1 MLEKIILRNKKN
13 DSWRIFSSPK
23 EVLYTKNLYEVKT
36 ILHKVESKIN
46 ENDYIAV
53 GYLTY
58 ESAPAFDPAYNV
70 NKESKLPLICF
81 GLFEDFKETQI
92 LDKSYTKTT
101 KIHNWKIETSPPE
114 YKKNFDYI
122 KSQIELGY
130 TYQINY
136 TLRSYSE
143 SIQNPYEFFLEKAKN
158 SPFATYIE
166 TDENIIISASPEL
179 FFSLNNKRL
188 LCKPMKGTSRRGKT
202 LEEDMILMDALRAS
216 NKNKAENIMITDML
230 RNDMGRISEP
240 GSVKVSSK
248 YDIEKYSTV
257 WQMTSSVESET
268 TASITDIFQALY
280 PCASVTGAPK
290 IASMDIISR
299 IEELPREIYTG
310 AIGFIAPNRKAEF
323 SVPIRTVVSDKN
335 KNYAVYGT
343 GGGIVWDSVWESEW
357 EECLTKSKVLS
368 VKDNSDF
375 ELFETM
381 KWDAESGIYLEEYH
395 FNRLKNSASYFD
407 FKFCDARGKE
417 MIDETIKDISNNF
430 CVIKLFVDAKGGT
443 RIETSEVPVFTK
455 SQKYTV
461 SLAKNPVQSENIYL
475 YHKTT
480 QREAY
485 ENAEGE
491 NSRSDDVILWN
502 EEGNLTESTI
512 ANIILHKDG
521 NWVTPSTNC
530 GLLRGV
536 YRESMLANGLIE
548 ERKIHKS
555 EIADLSEIT
564 LINSVRGEFKA
575 KLI

>member
-23 EVLYTKNLYEVKT
+23 EVLYSKNLHEVKT
-36 ILHKVESKIN
+36 ILDKLESKIN
-46 ENDYIAV
+46 ENNDIAV
-53 GYLTY
+53 GFLTY
-58 ESAPAFDPAYNV
+58 ESAPAFDPAYRV

-81 GLFEDFKETQI
+81 GLFEGFKETQI
-92 LDKSYTKTT
+92 LDNSEIITN
-101 KIHNWKIETSPPE
+101 KIYNWKIETSPSE

-122 KSQIELGY
+122 KNQIELGY

-136 TLRSYSE
+136 TLRSHSE

-158 SPFATYIE
+158 SPFAAYIE

-179 FFSLNNKRL
+179 FFSLENKRL
-188 LCKPMKGTSRRGKT
+188 FCKPMKGTSRRGKT
-202 LEEDMILMDALRAS
+202 FEEDLILMDALRAS
-216 NKNKAENIMITDML
+216 KKNKAENIMITDML

-268 TASITDIFQALY
+268 TASITEIFQALY

-299 IEELPREIYTG
+299 IEELPRGIYTG
-310 AIGFIAPNRKAEF
+310 AIGYIAPNREAEF

-335 KNYAVYGT
+335 KNCAVYGT

-357 EECLTKSKVLS
+357 DECLTKSKVLS
-368 VKDNSDF
+368 VKDSSDF

-381 KWDAESGIYLEEYH
+381 KWDTDSGVFLEEYH
-395 FNRLKNSASYFD
+395 FNRLKDSASYFD
-407 FKFCDARGKE
+407 FKFCDVRGKE
-417 MIDETIKDISNNF
+417 IIDETMRNISNNL
-430 CVIKLFVDAKGGT
+430 CVIRLFVNAKGGI
-443 RIETSEVPVFTK
+443 RIETSEVPAFIK
-455 SQKYTV
+455 NQKYTV
-461 SLAKNPVQSENIYL
+461 SLAKNPVQSENIFL

-480 QREAY
+480 QREVY

-491 NSRSDDVILWN
+491 NLHSDDVILWN

-512 ANIILHKDG
+512 ANIILNIEG

-536 YRESMLANGLIE
+536 YRESMLENGLIE

>member
-23 EVLYTKNLYEVKT
+23 EVLYSKNLHEVKT
-36 ILHKVESKIN
+36 ILDKLESKIN
-46 ENDYIAV
+46 ENNDIAV
-53 GYLTY
+53 GFLTY
-58 ESAPAFDPAYNV
+58 ESAPAFDPAYRV

-81 GLFEDFKETQI
+81 GLFEGFKETQI
-92 LDKSYTKTT
+92 LDNSEIITN
-101 KIHNWKIETSPPE
+101 KIYNWKIETSPSE

-122 KSQIELGY
+122 KNQIELGY

-136 TLRSYSE
+136 TLRSHSE

-158 SPFATYIE
+158 SPFAAYIE

-179 FFSLNNKRL
+179 FFSLENKRL
-188 LCKPMKGTSRRGKT
+188 FCKPMKGTSRRGKT
-202 LEEDMILMDALRAS
+202 FEEDLILMDALRAS
-216 NKNKAENIMITDML
+216 KKNKAENIMITDML

-268 TASITDIFQALY
+268 TASITEIFQALY

-299 IEELPREIYTG
+299 IEELPRGIYTG
-310 AIGFIAPNRKAEF
+310 AIGYIAPNREAEF

-335 KNYAVYGT
+335 KNCAVYGT

-357 EECLTKSKVLS
+357 DECLTKSKVLS
-368 VKDNSDF
+368 VKDSSDF

-381 KWDAESGIYLEEYH
+381 KWDTDSGVFLEEYH
-395 FNRLKNSASYFD
+395 FNRLKDSASYFD
-407 FKFCDARGKE
+407 FKFCEVRGKE
-417 MIDETIKDISNNF
+417 IIDETIRNISNNL
-430 CVIKLFVDAKGGT
+430 CVIRLFVNAKGGI
-443 RIETSEVPVFTK
+443 RIETSEVPVFIK
-455 SQKYTV
+455 NQKYTV
-461 SLAKNPVQSENIYL
+461 SLAKNPIQSENIFL

-480 QREAY
+480 QREVY

-491 NSRSDDVILWN
+491 NLHSDDVILWN

-512 ANIILHKDG
+512 ANIILNIEG

-536 YRESMLANGLIE
+536 YRESMLENGLIE

>member
-23 EVLYTKNLYEVKT
+23 EVLYSKNLHEVKT
-36 ILHKVESKIN
+36 ILDKVESKIN
-46 ENDYIAV
+46 ENNDIAV
-53 GYLTY
+53 GFLTY
-58 ESAPAFDPAYNV
+58 ESAPAFDPAYRV

-81 GLFEDFKETQI
+81 GLFEGFKETQI
-92 LDKSYTKTT
+92 LDNSEIITN
-101 KIHNWKIETSPPE
+101 KIYNWKIETSPSE

-122 KSQIELGY
+122 KNQIELGY

-136 TLRSYSE
+136 TLRSHSE

-158 SPFATYIE
+158 SPFAAYIE

-179 FFSLNNKRL
+179 FFSLENKRL
-188 LCKPMKGTSRRGKT
+188 FCKPMKGTSRRGKT
-202 LEEDMILMDALRAS
+202 FEEDLILMDALRAS
-216 NKNKAENIMITDML
+216 KKNKAENIMITDML

-268 TASITDIFQALY
+268 TASITEIFQALY

-299 IEELPREIYTG
+299 IEELPRGIYTG
-310 AIGFIAPNRKAEF
+310 AIGYIAPNREAEF

-335 KNYAVYGT
+335 KNCAVYGT

-357 EECLTKSKVLS
+357 DECLTKSKVLS
-368 VKDNSDF
+368 VKDSSDF

-381 KWDAESGIYLEEYH
+381 KWDTDSGVFLEEYH
-395 FNRLKNSASYFD
+395 FNRLKDSASYFD
-407 FKFCDARGKE
+407 FKFCDVRGKE
-417 MIDETIKDISNNF
+417 IIDETMRNISNNL
-430 CVIKLFVDAKGGT
+430 CVIRLFVNAKGGI
-443 RIETSEVPVFTK
+443 RIETSEVPAFIK
-455 SQKYTV
+455 NQKYTV
-461 SLAKNPVQSENIYL
+461 SLAKNPVQSENIFL

-480 QREAY
+480 QREVY

-491 NSRSDDVILWN
+491 NLHSDDVILWN

-512 ANIILHKDG
+512 ANIILNIEG

-536 YRESMLANGLIE
+536 YRESMLENGLIE

>member
-23 EVLYTKNLYEVKT
+23 EVLYSKNLHEVKT
-36 ILHKVESKIN
+36 ILDKVESKIN
-46 ENDYIAV
+46 ENNDIAV
-53 GYLTY
+53 GFLTY
-58 ESAPAFDPAYNV
+58 ESAPAFDPAYRV
-70 NKESKLPLICF
+70 NKASKLPLICF
-81 GLFEDFKETQI
+81 GLFEGFEETKI
-92 LDKSYTKTT
+92 LDNSGIITN
-101 KIHNWKIETSPPE
+101 KIYNWKIETSPSE

-122 KSQIELGY
+122 KNQIELGY

-136 TLRSYSE
+136 TLRSYSGGIE
-143 SIQNPYEFFLEKAKN
+143 NPYEFFLEKAKN
-158 SPFATYIE
+158 SPYAAYIE

-179 FFSLNNKRL
+179 FFSLDNKRL
-188 LCKPMKGTSRRGKT
+188 FCKPMKGTSRRGKT
-202 LEEDMILMDALRAS
+202 FEEDMILMDALRAS
-216 NKNKAENIMITDML
+216 KKNKAENIMITDML

-268 TASITDIFQALY
+268 TASITEIFQALY

-310 AIGFIAPNRKAEF
+310 AIGYIAPNREAEF
-323 SVPIRTVVSDKN
+323 SVPIRTVMSDKN

-343 GGGIVWDSVWESEW
+343 GGGVVWDSVWESEW
-357 EECLTKSKVLS
+357 DECLTKSKVLS
-368 VKDNSDF
+368 VKDSSDF

-381 KWDAESGIYLEEYH
+381 KWDADSGVFLEEYH
-395 FNRLKNSASYFD
+395 FNRLKDSASYFD
-407 FKFCDARGKE
+407 FKFCDALGKE
-417 MIDETIKDISNNF
+417 MIDETVENISNNF
-430 CVIKLFVDAKGGT
+430 CVLKLFVNAKGDI
-443 RIETSEVPVFTK
+443 RIETLEASVFTK
-455 SQKYTV
+455 NQKYTV
-461 SLAKNPVQSENIYL
+461 SLAKNPVQSENIFL

-480 QREAY
+480 QREVY
-485 ENAEGE
+485 EKAEGE
-491 NSRSDDVILWN
+491 NLNSDDVILWN

-512 ANIILHKDG
+512 ANIILNIEG
-521 NWVTPSTNC
+521 SWVTPSTNC

-536 YRESMLANGLIE
+536 YRESMLENGLIE

>member
-23 EVLYTKNLYEVKT
+23 EVLYSKNLHEVKT
-36 ILHKVESKIN
+36 ILDKLESKIN
-46 ENDYIAV
+46 ENNDIAV
-53 GYLTY
+53 GFLTY
-58 ESAPAFDPAYNV
+58 ESAPAFDPAYRV

-81 GLFEDFKETQI
+81 GLFEGFKETQI
-92 LDKSYTKTT
+92 LDNSEIITN
-101 KIHNWKIETSPPE
+101 KIYNWKIETSPSE

-122 KSQIELGY
+122 KNQIELGY

-136 TLRSYSE
+136 TLRSHSE

-158 SPFATYIE
+158 SPFAAYIE

-179 FFSLNNKRL
+179 FFSLENKRL
-188 LCKPMKGTSRRGKT
+188 FCKPMKGTSRRGKT
-202 LEEDMILMDALRAS
+202 FEEDLILMDALRAS
-216 NKNKAENIMITDML
+216 KKNKAENIMITDML

-268 TASITDIFQALY
+268 TASITEIFQALY

-310 AIGFIAPNRKAEF
+310 AIGYIAPNREAEF

-335 KNYAVYGT
+335 KNCAVYGT

-357 EECLTKSKVLS
+357 DECLTKSKVLS
-368 VKDNSDF
+368 VKDSSDF

-381 KWDAESGIYLEEYH
+381 KWDTDSGVFLEEYH
-395 FNRLKNSASYFD
+395 FNRLKDSASYFD
-407 FKFCDARGKE
+407 FKFCEVRGKE
-417 MIDETIKDISNNF
+417 IIDETIRNISNNL
-430 CVIKLFVDAKGGT
+430 CVIRLFVNAKGGI
-443 RIETSEVPVFTK
+443 RIETSEVPVFIK
-455 SQKYTV
+455 NQKYTV
-461 SLAKNPVQSENIYL
+461 SLAKNPVQSENIFL

-480 QREAY
+480 QREVY

-491 NSRSDDVILWN
+491 NLHSDDVILWN

-512 ANIILHKDG
+512 ANIILNIKG
-521 NWVTPSTNC
+521 NWVTPSINC

-536 YRESMLANGLIE
+536 YRESMLENGLIE

>member
-23 EVLYTKNLYEVKT
+23 EVLYSNYLHEVKT
-36 ILHKVESKIN
+36 ILDKVESKIN
-46 ENDYIAV
+46 ENNDIAV
-53 GYLTY
+53 GFLTY
-58 ESAPAFDPAYNV
+58 ESAPAFDPAYRV

-81 GLFEDFKETQI
+81 GLFEGFKETQI
-92 LDKSYTKTT
+92 LDNSEIITN
-101 KIHNWKIETSPPE
+101 KIYNWKIETSPSE

-122 KSQIELGY
+122 KNQIELGY

-136 TLRSYSE
+136 TLRSHSE

-158 SPFATYIE
+158 SPFAAYIE

-179 FFSLNNKRL
+179 FFSLENKRL
-188 LCKPMKGTSRRGKT
+188 FCKPMKGTSRRGKT
-202 LEEDMILMDALRAS
+202 FEEDLILMDALRAS
-216 NKNKAENIMITDML
+216 KKNKAENIMITDML

-240 GSVKVSSK
+240 GTVKVSSK

-257 WQMTSSVESET
+257 WQMTSSVESES
-268 TASITDIFQALY
+268 TASITEIFQALY

-310 AIGFIAPNRKAEF
+310 AIGYIAPNREAEF

-335 KNYAVYGT
+335 KNCAVYGT

-357 EECLTKSKVLS
+357 DECLTKSKVLS
-368 VKDNSDF
+368 VKDSSDF

-381 KWDAESGIYLEEYH
+381 KWDTDSGVFLEEYH
-395 FNRLKNSASYFD
+395 FNRLKDSASYFD
-407 FKFCDARGKE
+407 FKFCEVRGKE
-417 MIDETIKDISNNF
+417 IIDETIRNISNNL
-430 CVIKLFVDAKGGT
+430 CVIRLFVNAKGGI
-443 RIETSEVPVFTK
+443 RIETSEVPVFIK
-455 SQKYTV
+455 NQKYTV
-461 SLAKNPVQSENIYL
+461 SLAKNPVQSENIFL

-480 QREAY
+480 QREVY
-485 ENAEGE
+485 ENVEGE

-512 ANIILHKDG
+512 ANIILNIKG
-521 NWVTPSTNC
+521 NWVTPSINC

-536 YRESMLANGLIE
+536 YRESMLENGLIE